1 MVEPE
6 RKNGSIQSPW
16 FSTNVWHA
24 FIKPD
29 VISLLSLFAQG
40 YPKKY
45 GLKFLRYDNSKI
57 KLSFFAVN
65 PKYSI
70 FIGLFNDLAK
80 KTISLQLSCIT
91 NIGYNSQYK
100 FSTVVSEVSSFN

>member
-1 MVEPE
+1 MKCKDLVEPICLWLTQKE
-6 RKNGSIQSPW
+6 KMAQFNLRGILPMSCML
-16 FSTNVWHA
+16 

-29 VISLLSLFAQG
+29 VILLLSLITQG

-45 GLKFLRYDNSKI
+45 NLKFLRYDNSKI

-65 PKYSI
+65 REYSI
-70 FIGLFNDLAK
+70 FIDLFNDLAK

-91 NIGYNSQYK
+91 NI
-100 FSTVVSEVSSFN
+100 